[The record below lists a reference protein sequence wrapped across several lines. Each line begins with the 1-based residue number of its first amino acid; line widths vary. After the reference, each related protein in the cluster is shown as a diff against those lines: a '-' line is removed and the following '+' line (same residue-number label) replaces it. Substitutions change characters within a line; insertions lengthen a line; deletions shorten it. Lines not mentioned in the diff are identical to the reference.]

1 VDGNDRLRHRDRP
14 IDPNHVRKTMKTVTV
29 TQVENGYVVKD
40 EDKTYIASTARTSSY
55 SRNDMTLQEVLDL
68 IFKKPESDAA

>member
-1 VDGNDRLRHRDRP
+1 
-14 IDPNHVRKTMKTVTV
+14 MKTVTV